1 MSPLDDALNELSC
14 YTLSH
19 GDPAFI
25 HQHVVDAAA
34 AQNAQ
39 ENTKPIAIT
48 FALAGLYLHLERHF
62 TGRQVQLAHM
72 ALGKTKHRMPT
83 FPLPADRG
91 AITAADVMAVP
102 PGPERDRAID
112 RWCESVWAAFRESR
126 PIVIEYL
133 RERGIA

>member
-1 MSPLDDALNELSC
+1 MYPLEDALNELSC

-34 AQNAQ
+34 AQNAH

-48 FALAGLYLHLERHF
+48 FALLGLYLHLERNY

-72 ALGKTKHRMPT
+72 ALGKTKHRMPA

-91 AITAADVMAVP
+91 AITAADVMAAS
-102 PGPERDRAID
+102 PGPERDQAID
-112 RWCESVWAAFRESR
+112 RWCESVWAAYRDSR

-133 RERGIA
+133 RERGIL